1 MFLCHVSGKG
11 KDKSKGDCAR
21 RSLLFLF
28 IACSSVLCTFS
39 YLGISHYTSIRVSY
53 FCQPDWFLIFPGV
66 TLYIFD
72 KAGHNPADRST
83 KSEWKYDDRFWLI
96 H

>member
-1 MFLCHVSGKG
+1 MFLCLLRGRG
-11 KDKSKGDCAR
+11 KDNSKGDCAR

-39 YLGISHYTSIRVSY
+39 YHGISHYTSIRVSY